1 MPNTNVEVTVL
12 RGIFTIV
19 MMVLLKLLY
28 WEFWKSKVFS
38 AQNQIK
44 IPLVPIKSLL
54 LCLKVTWLP
63 VFGVAYIR
71 GVTMISRRHR
81 NVETNPKSAFASKW
95 HTIPSGALNLFSK
108 SPKHF
113 QTVLVRDPLY
123 HCCRNY
129 QMKNS
134 LNLKSEKCITFEI
147 WF

>member
-54 LCLKVTWLP
+54 LCLKVT
-63 VFGVAYIR
+63 
-71 GVTMISRRHR
+71 
-81 NVETNPKSAFASKW
+81 
-95 HTIPSGALNLFSK
+95 
-108 SPKHF
+108 
-113 QTVLVRDPLY
+113 
-123 HCCRNY
+123 
-129 QMKNS
+129 
-134 LNLKSEKCITFEI
+134 
-147 WF
+147 